1 MKAIVVDHPGGPEV
15 LHIGEVPDPEPGPRD
30 VLIRVVGAGVNRADL
45 LQRMG
50 FYPPPP
56 GASDVLGMEAAG
68 EVVSTGDDV
77 REWSAGDRV
86 MALVEG
92 GAYAELLRAPAAQV
106 MAVPSEIDLV
116 SAAGI
121 PEVFITAHDGLFTH
135 ARLRNGET
143 VLIHG
148 GGGGVG
154 TAAVQ
159 LARRAGARVVVTAG
173 SSAKLDRARELGAEW
188 GIDYT
193 TEDFVARV
201 RDITGGQGAD
211 VILDVMGAAYLERNL
226 NALAP
231 DGRLVVIGMQGGT
244 TAELDLGKLMRTRGS
259 VISTALRARPAHQ
272 KGAIVGDFVERV
284 LPAFD
289 EGALHPLI
297 GRVVPLASAAD
308 AHRAMERGEV
318 IGKIVLQVAA

>member
-30 VLIRVVGAGVNRADL
+30 VLIRVAGAGVNRADL
-45 LQRMG
+45 LQRVG

-68 EVVSTGDDV
+68 EVVTTGDDV
-77 REWSAGDRV
+77 SEWSAGDRV

-116 SAAGI
+116 TAAGI

-135 ARLRNGET
+135 ARLQDGET

-173 SSAKLDRARELGAEW
+173 STAKLDRARELGAEW

-193 TEDFVARV
+193 TEDFVARM
-201 RDITGGQGAD
+201 REITDGQGAS

-244 TAELDLGKLMRTRGS
+244 SAELDLGKLMRIRGS
-259 VISTALRARPAHQ
+259 VISTALRARPAQQ
-272 KGAIVGDFVERV
+272 KGAIVRDFVERV
-284 LPAFD
+284 LPAFN
-289 EGALHPLI
+289 EGALHPVI

-308 AHRAMERGEV
+308 AHGAMERGEV
-318 IGKIVLQVAA
+318 IGKIVIQVTA